1 MSNKN
6 LLTDE
11 ECEIILEMSKKPQ
24 LNLEGIPGVD
34 YGYRGIA
41 REPNIEDIKTIEE
54 ILIKWCPGLV
64 SFSNFTGRSPNRIRI
79 QIWYDYDHSF
89 SGAHYLSLPSNKEN
103 SSE

>member
-24 LNLEGIPGVD
+24 LNLEGVAGRD
-34 YGYRGIA
+34 YGYKGIA

-54 ILIKWCPGLV
+54 ILIKWCPDLV
-64 SFSNFTGRSPNRIRI
+64 SFSNFTGQSPNRIRI
-79 QIWYDYDHSF
+79 QIWYSDDHSF
-89 SGAHYLSLPSNKEN
+89 RGAHYLKMPSNKEEDN
-103 SSE
+103 V